1 MSVLK
6 ALQLA
11 LPLFFREKEYVA
23 PAHAVVEGSLVRYT
37 VRRSPRSR
45 NISLRIDESGLRV
58 GAPLHASTR
67 AIEQVIALHGPWV
80 REKLEEWAARRAP
93 PPQWTDGAVFRLRGK
108 PLTLR
113 CGDDVTGAAIEG
125 EVLLA
130 PRRDPQGAVVALFKR
145 LALAHFREQVGRHCD
160 RLALPHPEVRLSS
173 ARSRWGSCHSA
184 GRILLNWRM
193 IQMPDVLSDY
203 VAAHEVAHLREMNH
217 SPRFWAI
224 VGELVPDYRT
234 LRRTLAREGHGHLI
248 V

>member
-1 MSVLK
+1 MSALK

-11 LPLFFREKEYVA
+11 LPLFFREKQFVA
-23 PAHAVVEGSLVRYT
+23 PAHAVVDGRLVQYT

-58 GAPLHASTR
+58 GAPLHASAS

-93 PPQWTDGAVFRLRGK
+93 PPQWTDGAVFRLRGRS
-108 PLTLR
+108 LALQCLNDVAHATVE
-113 CGDDVTGAAIEG
+113 GDT
-125 EVLLA
+125 LLA
-130 PRRDPQGAVVALFKR
+130 PQRDPQRAVITLFKR
-145 LALAHFREQVGRHCD
+145 LALPHYVDRVAHYCD
-160 RLALPHPEVRLSS
+160 SLGLAHPEVKLSS

-193 IQMPDVLSDY
+193 IQMPDVLIDY
-203 VAAHEVAHLREMNH
+203 VVAHEVAHLREMNH

-224 VGELVPDYRT
+224 VGELIPDYRA
-234 LRRTLAREGHGHLI
+234 LRGRLSREGHGHLI